1 MLDKK
6 KTSMRATTSDMKYRL
21 RTQNDWRSPLLKR
34 SPTAE
39 RISRSL
45 PPFYQDHELTYHQ
58 LHHGEPQWSS
68 RLEQRHSAG
77 ILPLYKLY

>member
-6 KTSMRATTSDMKYRL
+6 KTSIRATTSDMKYRL

-39 RISRSL
+39 RISSR
-45 PPFYQDHELTYHQ
+45 PQFYQYYNGDIPSTTSWGTTMVQ
-58 LHHGEPQWSS
+58 
-68 RLEQRHSAG
+68 
-77 ILPLYKLY
+77 